1 MRILLVIGAAIV
13 VGAAPA
19 SWAAAPV
26 STTQATQA
34 LIDGAAAS
42 DSDAMIVMRDGKVL
56 AEYRKPGSARTG
68 IEMMSVT
75 KSLVGLAVGRLVT
88 QGKLTSLDQPVS
100 DFYPEWKQGQK
111 AKISLRMLLNHTS
124 GLQNELNTSVEIY
137 PAPDGLQ
144 LALAAELSDPP
155 GTRFVYNNKAMNL
168 LAGVI
173 EKASGQR
180 MDRYIVQELL
190 QPMGITDASWN
201 KDGFD
206 RTGHP
211 YAMAGWNSTAEAAL
225 KVGQLVLDE
234 GRWKGK
240 TLIRADYIREM
251 VGQSQPFDPTYG
263 LLWWRR
269 GAQEALVVDAMAIA
283 KFEQAGVARAPLDKL
298 RTLLGKQFAN
308 PAEMRAAVRTA
319 LGPDLGLL
327 MQQVQ
332 EHGLSPEALFGRTS
346 GPIVAYEGNGW
357 HGEYLV
363 VIPRARIV
371 AVRQVGDRP
380 EADQDTGWPYGYDD
394 FTKRVIALAQTI
406 TPNLDV
412 AAAVV
417 APADAAKPHAAK

>member
-1 MRILLVIGAAIV
+1 MRMLLVISV
-13 VGAAPA
+13 VFFLSVAPA
-19 SWAAAPV
+19 SRAAAPV
-26 STTQATQA
+26 SPAQATRA
-34 LIDGAAAS
+34 LLDGAAAS
-42 DSDAMIVMRDGKVL
+42 ESDAMLVMRDGKVL
-56 AEYRKPGSARTG
+56 AEYHKPGSAHTG

-75 KSLVGLAVGRLVT
+75 KSLVGLAVGRLLT
-88 QGKLTSLDQPVS
+88 QGKITSLDQPVS

-111 AKISLRMLLNHTS
+111 SRITLRMLLNHTS
-124 GLQNELNTSVEIY
+124 GLQNERNTSIEIY
-137 PAPDGLQ
+137 PALDGLQ

-155 GTRFVYNNKAMNL
+155 GTRFAYNNKAMNL

-173 EKASGQR
+173 EKASGLR

-206 RTGHP
+206 RAGHP

-234 GRWKGK
+234 GRWRGQA
-240 TLIRADYIREM
+240 LIRADYIREM
-251 VGQSQPFDPTYG
+251 VGQSQPFEQSYG

-269 GAQEALVVDAMAIA
+269 GAQETLFVDEAGIR
-283 KFEQAGVARAPLDKL
+283 KFERAGVAKQPLDKL

-308 PAEMRAAVRTA
+308 PTELRAAIGVA
-319 LGPDLGLL
+319 LGQDRGLL
-327 MQQVQ
+327 MQQIQ
-332 EHGLSPEALFGRTS
+332 DHGLSPEMLIGHAL

-357 HGEYLV
+357 HGEYIV
-363 VIPRARIV
+363 VIPKARIV

-406 TPNLDV
+406 TPQLDV
-412 AAAVV
+412 ASAV
-417 APADAAKPHAAK
+417 ATPADAAKPDAGK